1 MTATLYVM
9 ESIKSAHNDAPGND
23 SGSEFDELLEYVE
36 VTTSDNPSYSVIW
49 LHGLGAD
56 GHDFEPIVPY
66 LGLPASMSV
75 RFIFPH
81 ALMRP
86 VTINGGAVMRAWYD
100 IIEIS
105 TTKGQDEAGISHS
118 ARKVRELIDYE
129 IKRGIPASKI
139 ILAGFSQ
146 GGAMALHVGLRYPQ
160 RLAGIMALSAYMMF
174 PDRLQNE
181 SSEANAQTPV
191 FLGHG
196 TQDPV
201 VPFPLGQAAC
211 SLLQAGQRSV
221 EWHSYPIPHSVSQ
234 DEIADIG
241 RWMQGCLG

>member
-1 MTATLYVM
+1 MN
-9 ESIKSAHNDAPGND
+9 SSKSAHNDDLND
-23 SGSEFDELLEYVE
+23 RHGDDYGKLLEYVE
-36 VTTSDNPSYSVIW
+36 VTTSGDPSYSVIW

-66 LGLPASMSV
+66 LGLPPAMAV

-81 ALMRP
+81 AMIRP

-105 TTKGQDEAGISHS
+105 TSRGQDEAGIKHS
-118 ARKVRELIDYE
+118 ARKVIELIDFE
-129 IKRGIPASKI
+129 IRRGIEASKI

-160 RLAGIMALSAYMMF
+160 KLAGIMALSAYLLF
-174 PDRLQNE
+174 PDRLQSE
-181 SSEANAQTPV
+181 SSEANAGTPI
-191 FLGHG
+191 FIGHG

-201 VPFPLGQAAC
+201 VPYSLGQAAH
-211 SLLQAGQRSV
+211 SMLQAGQRSV

-234 DEIADIG
+234 PEIADIG
-241 RWMQGCLG
+241 RWMQSRLG

>member
-1 MTATLYVM
+1 MTATLYAM
-9 ESIKSAHNDAPGND
+9 DNSNSAHNDGHGD
-23 SGSEFDELLEYVE
+23 DRGELLEYVE
-36 VTTSDNPSYSVIW
+36 VTTSDNPEYSVIW

-66 LGLPASMSV
+66 LGLSSDMAV

-81 ALMRP
+81 ALIRP

-105 TTKGQDEAGISHS
+105 TSKGQDEAGIKHS
-118 ARKVRELIDYE
+118 ARKVRELIDFE
-129 IKRGIPASKI
+129 ISRGIPASKI

-160 RLAGIMALSAYMMF
+160 KLAGIMALSAYLMF
-174 PDRLQNE
+174 PERLQSE
-181 SSEANAQTPV
+181 SSIANAETPV
-191 FLGHG
+191 FVGHG

-201 VPFPLGQAAC
+201 VPFSLGQAVH
-211 SLLQAGQRSV
+211 SLLQAGQRPV

-234 DEIADIG
+234 PEIADIG
-241 RWMQGCLG
+241 RWMQGCFG